1 LLVPQRLAVSFLLV
15 LALPM
20 LMTFSPPTLR
30 YSWMGLAIL
39 VPQFLDE
46 NRFGSHAA
54 TVCGQ
59 HDT

>member
-1 LLVPQRLAVSFLLV
+1 
-15 LALPM
+15 
-20 LMTFSPPTLR
+20 
-30 YSWMGLAIL
+30 MGLAIL

-59 HDT
+59 NDT